1 MINNKSLGISVL
13 VCCLL
18 LITVSAFARPR
29 TPSLRTSQALAPPQ
43 PGQEAEIICEYIIR
57 SLPISSHHPFW
68 SGPWPRTS
76 LSRSAQISDW
86 LMNECL
92 RRFEGL
98 TRAHQSNIEKTSFD
112 FSSYIKQNNTSNKR
126 NELIVLD
133 LDESIIFQQGSAEF
147 VSLSNI
153 RNHNIPDLTFSI
165 FPFGER
171 MSLKSFIVYRPY
183 LLELISQNI
192 HCDFMVYTMAQKSM
206 YVLF

>member
-1 MINNKSLGISVL
+1 MVSNNSFANSILAL
-13 VCCLL
+13 F
-18 LITVSAFARPR
+18 LIVVNISAFARPGN
-29 TPSLRTSQALAPPQ
+29 PSLRIQQALDR

-57 SLPISSHHPFW
+57 SLPISPNNQFW

-76 LSRSAQISDW
+76 LPRSAQISDW

-98 TRAHQSNIEKTSFD
+98 TRAHQSNIEKTLFD
-112 FSSYIKQNNTSNKR
+112 SSSYIKRNTTSNKKKR
-126 NELIVLD
+126 LIVLD

-183 LLELISQNI
+183 LIELISQNI
-192 HCDFMVYTMAQKSM
+192 HSDFMVYTMAQKSM
-206 YVLF
+206 YVQ